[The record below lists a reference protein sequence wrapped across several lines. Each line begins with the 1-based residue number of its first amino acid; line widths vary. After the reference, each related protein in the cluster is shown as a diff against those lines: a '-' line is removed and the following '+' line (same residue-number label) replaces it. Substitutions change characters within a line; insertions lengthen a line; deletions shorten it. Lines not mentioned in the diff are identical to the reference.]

1 MTSDTIFT
9 RGTLTTLVIVG
20 VLAFAG
26 MIVSENISDRMTLQ
40 QRSGTTAFSKS
51 AIGHEV
57 FYRFLQ
63 GLGYDV
69 QISKNRSARKAGPAG
84 TLLLIE
90 PGSKSALK
98 RIDIRVPGKVI
109 LVLPKWRGA
118 PDPKNRG
125 WIGSAELIETA
136 PIREILEPL
145 HILDAFRDLT
155 LRRSHHSLASGPP
168 NPATHLV
175 EIANLQL
182 MNALDFQPIVSFR
195 DGMLVAR
202 LNVGAWDF
210 LVISDPDLI
219 SNHGIP
225 KAGHASLVRSAL
237 RVFLSGSGNRIV
249 LDETIHGIQV
259 DPNLVRTFI
268 QPPFILTTLIALL
281 AAGLLIW
288 SSAGRIGAPVALEQ
302 KRMSGKEELIE
313 NITQLLL
320 RGNHTGDTFA
330 SYHNA
335 LRANVA
341 QRLGAPASLD
351 HGGLT
356 EWLGRVGN
364 NLGAADDYRDIYSDV
379 DALRSALKPEQS
391 KMLVTAIRLSRWR
404 EEVLHGSS
412 NYRRVV

>member
-26 MIVSENISDRMTLQ
+26 MIVGVNISDRLTLQ
-40 QRSGTTAFSKS
+40 QRSGATAFSKS

-57 FYRFLQ
+57 FHRFLQ

-69 QISKNRSARKAGPAG
+69 QISKSRSAGKAGPEG

-90 PGSKSALK
+90 PGSKSALR
-98 RIDIRVPGKVI
+98 RIDIEAVRKVI
-109 LVLPKWRGA
+109 LVLPKWRGT
-118 PDPKNRG
+118 PDLENRG
-125 WIGSAELIETA
+125 WIGSAELIKTA
-136 PIREILEPL
+136 SIGEILEPL
-145 HILDAFRDLT
+145 RIHDAFRELGF
-155 LRRSHHSLASGPP
+155 RRFHHSLVVEPP

-182 MNALDFQPIVSFR
+182 INSLDLQPIVSFR

-202 LNVGAWDF
+202 LKVDARDI

-225 KAGHASLVRSAL
+225 KAGHAALVQSAL
-237 RVFLSGSGNRIV
+237 RMFLSGSSNRII
-249 LDETIHGIQV
+249 LDETIHGIRV

-281 AAGLLIW
+281 AAGLLVW
-288 SSAGRIGAPVALEQ
+288 SSASRIGPPVASGQ
-302 KRMSGKEELIE
+302 TRMSGKEELIE
-313 NITQLLL
+313 NTTQLLL

-330 SYHNA
+330 SYHDA
-335 LRANVA
+335 LRSNVA
-341 QRLGAPASLD
+341 QRLGAPASLT

-379 DALRSALKPEQS
+379 DALRSSLKPDQS
-391 KMLVTAIRLSRWR
+391 KMLVTAIKLSRWR